1 MSVVFRAF
9 DPERG
14 TDVAL
19 KIMRPPAAAMGPD
32 VAAFV
37 AAARRLRTLLHPNL
51 AHVYGAGIVDGLPY
65 VAMEYLPGP
74 SLATRLA
81 AEGPLSESE
90 MLEIG
95 LQAASALERA
105 QNAGLPHRD
114 FQPRRVRFATDGTV
128 RVTGFA
134 ESIFLDCA
142 SMDVGIVRGT
152 LCYVAPERLCGLLED
167 ARSEI
172 FTLGATLHEVV
183 TGRKLHAGETHGEIL
198 RDLHDSETIRIEDAG
213 LALHPATASALNCML
228 SVDLVERPQTWADAI
243 SALRE
248 ARAAVAPEPTGSGRG
263 KMLTLLL
270 FLLGLAVGI
279 SAWTRSQEYPLT
291 RVDVTPPMMVR

>member
-14 TDVAL
+14 TEVAL
-19 KIMRPPAAAMGPD
+19 KIMRPPAAALGPD
-32 VAAFV
+32 VAAFI

-51 AHVYGAGIVDGLPY
+51 VHVYSAGSVDGLPY
-65 VAMEYLPGP
+65 VTMEYLPGP
-74 SLATRLA
+74 SLAARLA
-81 AEGPLSESE
+81 AEGPLSEGE

-95 LQAASALERA
+95 LQAAAALERA

-114 FQPRRVRFATDGTV
+114 FQPRRVRFAADGSV

-142 SMDVGIVRGT
+142 SMDVGIVRGS

-172 FTLGATLHEVV
+172 FTLGAVLHEVV
-183 TGRKLHAGETHGEIL
+183 TGTKLHEGEPHGEIL
-198 RDLHDSETIRIEDAG
+198 RDLHDGERTRIEDAG
-213 LALHPATASALNCML
+213 LPLHPATSAALNRML
-228 SVDLVERPQTWADAI
+228 SVDLIGRPQTWPEAI
-243 SALRE
+243 AALRE
-248 ARAAVAPEPTGSGRG
+248 ARSSVAPESADFGRG
-263 KMLTLLL
+263 KMLAVLL
-270 FLLGLAVGI
+270 FLLGLAVGV
-279 SAWTRSQEYPLT
+279 SAWNRSQEFPLT
-291 RVDVTPPMMVR
+291 QVDVSPPTTIR